1 MGKIYEESKG
11 EFCEVAEDQ
20 KTKEKQKRLP
30 ERRKQLKKERLSKE
44 TYHDIRMTGV
54 CFVWRT
60 WVSTE
65 MSTEISATDEF
76 LVLNMSKTLWSMH
89 YSVLCM
95 YYFDQIPNMQKMYW
109 VYGTKPVLYR

>member
-60 WVSTE
+60 S
-65 MSTEISATDEF
+65 TDEF